1 MWHWPEF
8 RSEMMDILPNYIK
21 SVKPMA
27 NVVIFNDEKLPQSPE
42 YLASSTADEAQ
53 GYGDKVSWPMSA
65 LVS

>member
-1 MWHWPEF
+1 
-8 RSEMMDILPNYIK
+8 MMDILPNYIK

-53 GYGDKVSWPMSA
+53 GYGDKVS
-65 LVS
+65 